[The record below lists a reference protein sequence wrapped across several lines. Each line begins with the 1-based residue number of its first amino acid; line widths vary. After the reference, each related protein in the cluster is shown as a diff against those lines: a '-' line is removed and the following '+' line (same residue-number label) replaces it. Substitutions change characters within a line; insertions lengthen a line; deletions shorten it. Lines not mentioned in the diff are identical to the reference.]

1 MGFDRVAVP
10 TDREWSDIETLNAAL
25 ERLRARRRSQ
35 VSALEFPRAKI
46 AWKLVGLQQVCLYRT
61 VMLADACASSWNSGN
76 TLGAMVAARALME
89 TAAVL
94 HDLEA
99 QLTRF
104 CADEDLDAVDDLVM
118 RRTFATRLKDWDW
131 ETPATNIFTL
141 LKKMEA
147 PFKGITNVYE
157 LLCEFCH
164 PNSLGTFHLFAA
176 LDRAELTTYFTEKC
190 HDPEGHFGNIMLA
203 FMLIK
208 KVEHDVDRID
218 ELLPVI
224 VKLNEKVPLLRDKP
238 TE

>member
-1 MGFDRVAVP
+1 MGFDRFAVP
-10 TDREWSDIETLNAAL
+10 TSREWSDIETLNATL

-35 VSALEFPRAKI
+35 VSGLEFPRAKI

-104 CADEDLDAVDDLVM
+104 CADENLDAVDDLVM

-131 ETPATNIFTL
+131 GAPATNILTL
-141 LKKMEA
+141 LGKMDP

-164 PNSLGTFHLFAA
+164 PNSLGTFHLFSA
-176 LDRAELTTYFTEKC
+176 LDRTELTAYFTDKC
-190 HDPEGHFGNIMLA
+190 QDPEGHFSNIILA
-203 FMLIK
+203 FMLIE
-208 KVEHDVDRID
+208 KVERDVDRID
-218 ELLPVI
+218 DLLPVV
-224 VKLNEKVPLLRDKP
+224 VKLNEKLPLLRNKR